1 MSGMKN
7 IKNNIP
13 LSIMLFFLISI
24 NTPAQVG
31 SCSDNYEKALKLYN
45 YGMADS
51 ALSIL
56 KSCLLNKNAM
66 NKVSKETGA
75 NIYRLAAL
83 SSIMQGDPDKAEEY
97 IKLLLKFQPD
107 YKNNF
112 KDDDLMEFRLM
123 VNSKLPQ
130 PALRIGITAG
140 SNIPLLK
147 LQKSYSSYETAFG
160 EANGLGRSIG
170 YQFGIAVEKT
180 LAKNISLEVDGEI
193 NKMLFRYT
201 VNGLS
206 SSQNRYDESIIRVEI
221 PVLARYYFP
230 TKSFF
235 KPYLQGGVS
244 GRISLNRMESSAV
257 YGKYWFTKSSN
268 SDKILTTFLTDI
280 EQVGLVIGGGVGYD
294 LKKFNISLDF
304 RYNHSFKNSS
314 QSAKFDSVTGYADI
328 PSDEKFHYT
337 DDINLISMK
346 NIQISIGLLYNLNY
360 KVF

>member
-160 EANGLGRSIG
+160 EAYRLGTSFG
-170 YQFGIAVEKT
+170 YQFGIVGEKA
-180 LAKNISLEVDGEI
+180 LSKNISLEVDAEI
-193 NKMLFRYT
+193 NKILFKYT
-201 VNGLS
+201 VNGLAE
-206 SSQNRYDESIIRVEI
+206 SQNNYKESLTLIEI
-221 PVLARYYFP
+221 PVLVIYYFS
-230 TKSFF
+230 TNSSF
-235 KPYLQGGVS
+235 KPYLQGGVT
-244 GRISLNRMESSAV
+244 GRISLNRMQNSV
-257 YGKYWFTKSSN
+257 IYGKYWFTNASG
-268 SDKILTTFLTDI
+268 SDNILTTFLTDFI
-280 EQVGLVIGGGVGYD
+280 YAGPVFGGGVGYD
-294 LKKFNISLDF
+294 FKKFNLKLDF
-304 RYNHSFKNSS
+304 RYNLNFKNSTLNS
-314 QSAKFDSVTGYADI
+314 KFNNIYGFADI

-337 DDINLISMK
+337 DNINLISLK